1 MGQRLVIT
9 VRKEQEN
16 IAKIYFHWSG
26 YSVSALE
33 ETRSLLEDIDT
44 NEEDIKK
51 LQLNII
57 RACESMGG
65 GIDGGAGSEEFSYV
79 CNMFPNV
86 NFKVDPD
93 HSCGLVALSKNEME
107 EMQRYSDGN
116 IVIDLDYNRIYN
128 SVFYEYHS
136 IEEYEVE
143 TDQNENEVY
152 CYESDIDIADFRVE
166 YIDEVIDFVS
176 FVIRSGGVAKNCE
189 SYIDFIY

>member
-9 VRKEQEN
+9 VKKEQED

-26 YSVSALE
+26 YSESALE
-33 ETRSLLEDIDT
+33 ETRSLLKDIDT

-57 RACESMGG
+57 RVCESMGG

-86 NFKVDPD
+86 SFKEDPD
-93 HSCGLVALSKNEME
+93 RNCGLVALSENDME
-107 EMQRYSDGN
+107 KLQRWSNGN

-128 SVFYEYHS
+128 SVLHEYHS
-136 IEEYEVE
+136 LEEYEAE
-143 TDQNENEVY
+143 TGQSADEVY
-152 CYESDIDIADFRVE
+152 CCEPDIDITDFRME
-166 YIDEVIDFVS
+166 YIDEVIDFIGV
-176 FVIRSGGVAKNCE
+176 VIRAGGIAKNCGT
-189 SYIDFIY
+189 YIDFID

>member
-9 VRKEQEN
+9 VRKEQED

-26 YSVSALE
+26 YSDSALE

-79 CNMFPNV
+79 CNMFPSV
-86 NFKVDPD
+86 SFKEDPNRN
-93 HSCGLVALSKNEME
+93 CGLVALSENDME
-107 EMQRYSDGN
+107 EMQLRSNGN

-128 SVFYEYHS
+128 SVLHEYHS
-136 IEEYEVE
+136 IEEYEAE
-143 TDQNENEVY
+143 ADQSADEVY
-152 CYESDIDIADFRVE
+152 CCKSDIDITDFRME
-166 YIDEVIDFVS
+166 YIDEVIDFIG
-176 FVIRSGGVAKNCE
+176 FVIRSGGIAKNYGT
-189 SYIDFIY
+189 YIDFIY

>member
-9 VRKEQEN
+9 VRKEREN
-16 IAKIYFHWSG
+16 IAKIYFHLSG
-26 YSVSALE
+26 CSVSALE
-33 ETRSLLEDIDT
+33 ETRSLLEGIDT

-51 LQLNII
+51 LQINII

-86 NFKVDPD
+86 SFKEDPNRN
-93 HSCGLVALSKNEME
+93 CGLVALSERGMS
-107 EMQRYSDGN
+107 EMQCWIDKN
-116 IVIDLDYNRIYN
+116 IVIDLDCNRIYN

-136 IEEYEVE
+136 IEEYEAE
-143 TDQNENEVY
+143 TDQSADSVY

-166 YIDEVIDFVS
+166 YIDEVIDFIS
-176 FVIRSGGVAKNCE
+176 LVIRAGGIAKNGE

>member
-9 VRKEQEN
+9 VRKEQED

-79 CNMFPNV
+79 CNIFPNV
-86 NFKVDPD
+86 NFKEDPNRN
-93 HSCGLVALSKNEME
+93 CGLVALSENDME
-107 EMQRYSDGN
+107 KIQLWSNGN

-128 SVFYEYHS
+128 SVLHEYHS
-136 IEEYEVE
+136 LEEYEAE
-143 TDQNENEVY
+143 TGQSADEVY
-152 CYESDIDIADFRVE
+152 CCESDIDITDFRME
-166 YIDEVIDFVS
+166 YIDEVIDFIDV
-176 FVIRSGGVAKNCE
+176 VIRAGGIAKNCGT
-189 SYIDFIY
+189 YIDFIY